1 MGYALH
7 RVFIDF
13 EIPRRV
19 RHLGTPPRVS
29 PDSAISV
36 PKIFAFP
43 RSVRNRQNLLE
54 KSFNVRFLQQGHYPS
69 GNILVGGI
77 WGTLPL

>member
-19 RHLGTPPRVS
+19 RHLGTRPRVS

-43 RSVRNRQNLLE
+43 RSVWNRQNLLE
-54 KSFNVRFLQQGHYPS
+54 KSFTVRFLRLGHYPS
-69 GNILVGGI
+69 GSILIGGVL
-77 WGTLPL
+77 GMLPL